1 MRWQSESH
9 LHLNFDK
16 DYEHYFVVLDS
27 LFHKNVYLPICK
39 KLSSIYLMDVK
50 FKGRNSGE
58 FYGGSCFRNALFLN
72 ELLIGKGIHVSRL
85 KGLGESDPDELR
97 YYMFNKKTRVIN
109 KIHLN
114 DIDAA
119 GKAFDIFLG
128 NNIEDKKKMFITEHD
143 VKYVSDD

>member
-1 MRWQSESH
+1 M
-9 LHLNFDK
+9 
-16 DYEHYFVVLDS
+16 
-27 LFHKNVYLPICK
+27 
-39 KLSSIYLMDVK
+39 
-50 FKGRNSGE
+50 
-58 FYGGSCFRNALFLN
+58 
-72 ELLIGKGIHVSRL
+72 GKGIQVSRL